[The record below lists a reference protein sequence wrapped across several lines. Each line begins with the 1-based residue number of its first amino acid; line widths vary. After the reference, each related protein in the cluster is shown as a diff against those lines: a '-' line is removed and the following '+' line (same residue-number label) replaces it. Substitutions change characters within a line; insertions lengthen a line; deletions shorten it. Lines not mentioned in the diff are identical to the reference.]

1 MAKKNIDQ
9 SGYTPEMAKKI
20 NLLIEKLKD
29 EKIKEDLRG
38 SLEVKQ

>member
-9 SGYTPEMAKKI
+9 SGYMPEMAKKI

-29 EKIKEDLRG
+29 QKAREDLKR
-38 SLEVKQ
+38 SSWSV